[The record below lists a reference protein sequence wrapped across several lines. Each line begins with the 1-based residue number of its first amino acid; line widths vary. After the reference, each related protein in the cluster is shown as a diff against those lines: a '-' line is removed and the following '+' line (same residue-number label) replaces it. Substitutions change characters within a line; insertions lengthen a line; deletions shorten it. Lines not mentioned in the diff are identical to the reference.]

1 MMKFFKTSLR
11 ALLCGAVLALC
22 PMVCNA
28 ADGDKFK
35 LVKSVSEL
43 NDGDKIILVKLN
55 ANSTGANAALSKTS
69 KSGQYIESSIIE
81 VSGDIATANSTT
93 EIIQIERVSND
104 FYLKCQSNNQY
115 LCNNNYEYGKNTIGF
130 SKDKK
135 TTTGSK
141 GKVVKA
147 AIEIDEINNN
157 NAIISYERWG
167 GTAKDMMIGCYYIN
181 NTSDYGD
188 FKCYTLNEH
197 RNDNACSIKIFKQ
210 ITDQVSLSES
220 TDNAA
225 VISSNNGK
233 TVDVSLSRTLV
244 ADKWNTFCVPF
255 DIDLTDGKLNG
266 VEVRVME
273 FMDVESNIMCF
284 GTTTKI
290 KAGEAYLIKPLNE
303 SITNPLLPN
312 VTISNKEPMTSG
324 DGNYSFVGVY
334 SPKSFDEQASKVS
347 LFING
352 SAKLSRPKVNSTM
365 KGMRAYFACASEQAA
380 SAQLQLGGE
389 LTGVASI
396 VSDVDEDGNIY
407 NLNGVCIGK
416 DIKGLSKGL
425 YIKNGKKFVVK

>member
-43 NDGDKIILVKLN
+43 NDGDKIIVVRTNVSLTEVE
-55 ANSTGANAALSKTS
+55 ANGTYNVALSTDYKKNTNI
-69 KSGQYIESSIIE
+69 KACKID
-81 VSGDIATANSTT
+81 VSGDVATITDQT
-93 EIIQIERVSND
+93 EVLEVERAEQI
-104 FYLKCQSNNQY
+104 FYLKAITKGQY
-115 LCNNNYEYGKNTIGF
+115 LYTNRTNPHYNYVTYTTR
-130 SKDKK
+130 SKAK
-135 TTTGSK
+135 TH
-141 GKVVKA
+141 
-147 AIEIDEINNN
+147 IEITDAYD
-157 NAIISYERWG
+157 AIIWYDRQNR
-167 GTAKDMMIGCYYIN
+167 TAGESMLAYAAKSAGLGIFQCYDLGVYRNNKDY
-181 NTSDYGD
+181 
-188 FKCYTLNEH
+188 
-197 RNDNACSIKIFKQ
+197 SIKIFKQ

-220 TDNAA
+220 SDNAA

-290 KAGEAYLIKPLNE
+290 KAGQAYLIKPLNE

-396 VSDVDEDGNIY
+396 ISDVDEDGNIY

>member
-11 ALLCGAVLALC
+11 ALLFGAVLALC

-55 ANSTGANAALSKTS
+55 ADSQGTTVALSTKS
-69 KSGQYIESSIIE
+69 KFGQYIEGAKIE
-81 VSGDIATANSTT
+81 VNGDIATANNTT
-93 EIIQIERVSND
+93 EIIQIEKESND

-115 LCNNNYEYGKNTIGF
+115 LCNNNDVYGNNTIGF
-130 SKDKK
+130 SGKK
-135 TTTGSK
+135 TPTTGSK
-141 GKVVKA
+141 GKVVVNA
-147 AIEIDEINNN
+147 AIEIDEVNNY
-157 NAIISYERWG
+157 NAIISYE
-167 GTAKDMMIGCYYIN
+167 KLKSKLMKMMIGYN
-181 NTSDYGD
+181 DQTSSKYGQ
-188 FKCYTLNEH
+188 FRCYTLNEH

-273 FMDVESNIMCF
+273 FMSVESNIMCF
-284 GTTTKI
+284 GTTNKI
-290 KAGEAYLIKPLNE
+290 MAGEAYLIKPLNE
-303 SITNPLLPN
+303 SITNPILPN
-312 VTISNKEPMTSG
+312 VTILSEEPKTL
-324 DGNYSFVGVY
+324 DTGNYSFVGVY

-352 SAKLSRPKVNSTM
+352 SAKLSRPMVNSTM

>member
-43 NDGDKIILVKLN
+43 NDGDKIIVVRTNVSLTEVE
-55 ANSTGANAALSKTS
+55 ANGTYNVALSTDYKKNTNI
-69 KSGQYIESSIIE
+69 KACKID
-81 VSGDIATANSTT
+81 VSGDVATITDKT
-93 EIIQIERVSND
+93 EVLEVERAEQI
-104 FYLKCQSNNQY
+104 FYLKAITKGQY
-115 LCNNNYEYGKNTIGF
+115 LYTNRTNPRYNYVTYTTR
-130 SKDKK
+130 SKAK
-135 TTTGSK
+135 TH
-141 GKVVKA
+141 
-147 AIEIDEINNN
+147 IEITDAYD
-157 NAIISYERWG
+157 AIIRYDRQNK
-167 GTAKDMMIGCYYIN
+167 TAGESMLAYAANSAGFGIFQCYDIGY
-181 NTSDYGD
+181 
-188 FKCYTLNEH
+188 
-197 RNDNACSIKIFKQ
+197 RNDKDRSIKIFKQ

-273 FMDVESNIMCF
+273 FMSVESNIMCF
-284 GTTTKI
+284 GTTNKI
-290 KAGEAYLIKPLNE
+290 MAGEAYLIKPLNE
-303 SITNPLLPN
+303 SITNPILPN
-312 VTISNKEPMTSG
+312 VTISSEEPKTL
-324 DGNYSFVGVY
+324 DTGNYSFVGVY

>member
-55 ANSTGANAALSKTS
+55 ADSQGTNVALSTKS
-69 KSGQYIESSIIE
+69 KSGQYIEGAIIE
-81 VSGDIATANSTT
+81 VSGDIATANNTT
-93 EIIQIERVSND
+93 EIIQIEKESND
-104 FYLKCQSNNQY
+104 FYLKCQSNTMF

-130 SKDKK
+130 SEDKK
-135 TTTGSK
+135 TIMGSN
-141 GKVVKA
+141 GKVVNA
-147 AIEIDEINNN
+147 AIEIDEVNNY
-157 NAIISYERWG
+157 NAIISYE
-167 GTAKDMMIGCYYIN
+167 KLKSKLMKMMIGYVYAG
-181 NTSDYGD
+181 TKGDYGQ
-188 FKCYTLNEH
+188 FKCYVYNI
-197 RNDNACSIKIFKQ
+197 NDTNPDHPIKIFKQ

-225 VISSNNGK
+225 VISSNKGK

-284 GTTTKI
+284 GTTTQI

-324 DGNYSFVGVY
+324 KGNYSFVGVY

>member
-11 ALLCGAVLALC
+11 ALLCVAIFVLC

-273 FMDVESNIMCF
+273 FMSVESNIMCF
-284 GTTTKI
+284 GTTNKI
-290 KAGEAYLIKPLNE
+290 MAGEAYLIKPLNE
-303 SITNPLLPN
+303 SITNPILPN
-312 VTISNKEPMTSG
+312 VTISSEEPKTL
-324 DGNYSFVGVY
+324 DTGNYSFVGVY

>member
-55 ANSTGANAALSKTS
+55 VNSTDANAALSKTS
-69 KSGQYIESSIIE
+69 KSGQYIEGAIIE
-81 VSGDIATANSTT
+81 VNGDIATANSTT
-93 EIIQIERVSND
+93 EIIQIEKESND
-104 FYLKCQSNNQY
+104 FYLKCLSDTMY
-115 LCNNNYEYGKNTIGF
+115 LCNNCDDNRKNTIGF

-135 TTTGSK
+135 TIKSSK

-147 AIEIDEINNN
+147 AIEIDEVNNY
-157 NAIISYERWG
+157 NAIISFG
-167 GTAKDMMIGCYYIN
+167 CVLKMAKDRMIGYGYNGTTSGYGQFRCYVY
-181 NTSDYGD
+181 NT
-188 FKCYTLNEH
+188 
-197 RNDNACSIKIFKQ
+197 NDTNPDHPIKIFKQ
-210 ITDQVSLSES
+210 IIDQVSLSES
-220 TDNAA
+220 TDNTA

-273 FMDVESNIMCF
+273 FMSVDSNIMCF
-284 GTTTKI
+284 GATTKI

-303 SITNPLLPN
+303 SITNPILPN
-312 VTISNKEPMTSG
+312 VTISNKEPMTS
-324 DGNYSFVGVY
+324 DTGNYSFVGVY

>member
-43 NDGDKIILVKLN
+43 NDGDKIIVVKTNVSLTEVE
-55 ANSTGANAALSKTS
+55 ANGTYNVALSTDYKKNTNI
-69 KSGQYIESSIIE
+69 KACKID
-81 VSGDIATANSTT
+81 VSGDVATITDQT
-93 EIIQIERVSND
+93 EVLEVERADQI
-104 FYLKCQSNNQY
+104 FYLKAITKGQY
-115 LCNNNYEYGKNTIGF
+115 LYTNRTDPRYNYVTYTTR
-130 SKDKK
+130 SKAK
-135 TTTGSK
+135 TH
-141 GKVVKA
+141 
-147 AIEIDEINNN
+147 IEITDAYD
-157 NAIISYERWG
+157 AIIRYDRQNK
-167 GTAKDMMIGCYYIN
+167 TAGESMLAYAANSAGFGIFQCYDIGY
-181 NTSDYGD
+181 
-188 FKCYTLNEH
+188 
-197 RNDNACSIKIFKQ
+197 RNDKDRSIKIFKQ

-225 VISSNNGK
+225 VISSNKGK
-233 TVDVSLSRTLV
+233 TVDISLSRTLV

-273 FMDVESNIMCF
+273 FMSVESNIMCF
-284 GTTTKI
+284 GTTNKI
-290 KAGEAYLIKPLNE
+290 MAGEAYLIKPLNE
-303 SITNPLLPN
+303 SITNPILPN
-312 VTISNKEPMTSG
+312 VTISSEEPKTS
-324 DGNYSFVGVY
+324 DTGNYSFVGVY

>member
-11 ALLCGAVLALC
+11 ALLCVAIFVLC

-81 VSGDIATANSTT
+81 VSGDIATANNTT
-93 EIIQIERVSND
+93 EIIQIERESND
-104 FYLKCQSNNQY
+104 FYLKCQSNNLY
-115 LCNNNYEYGKNTIGF
+115 LCNNCDDNSRNTIGF
-130 SKDKK
+130 SEDKK
-135 TTTGSK
+135 TKTGSN

-147 AIEIDEINNN
+147 AIEVDEINNY
-157 NAIISYERWG
+157 NAIISFG
-167 GTAKDMMIGCYYIN
+167 CLFKNAKDRMIGCYYIDN
-181 NTSDYGD
+181 PSYYGN
-188 FKCYTLNEH
+188 FRCYTLNEH

-273 FMDVESNIMCF
+273 FMSVESNIMCF
-284 GTTTKI
+284 GTTNKI
-290 KAGEAYLIKPLNE
+290 TAGEAYLIKPLNE
-303 SITNPLLPN
+303 SITNPILPN

>member
-11 ALLCGAVLALC
+11 ALLFGAVLVLC

-55 ANSTGANAALSKTS
+55 VDSQGTNAALSTKS
-69 KSGQYIESSIIE
+69 KSGQYIEGAIIE
-81 VSGDIATANSTT
+81 VSGDIATANNTT
-93 EIIQIERVSND
+93 EIIQIEKESND
-104 FYLKCQSNNQY
+104 FYLKCLSDTMY
-115 LCNNNYEYGKNTIGF
+115 LCNNSDEYGKNTIGY

-135 TTTGSK
+135 AIK
-141 GKVVKA
+141 DRHGKIVKA
-147 AIEIDEINNN
+147 AIEIDNINN
-157 NAIISYERWG
+157 NAIISYEKVVGVAR
-167 GTAKDMMIGCYYIN
+167 KMMIGCGYT
-181 NTSDYGD
+181 NTISDYGQ
-188 FKCYTLNEH
+188 FRCYFYNKADTDH
-197 RNDNACSIKIFKQ
+197 PIKIFKQ
-210 ITDQVSLSES
+210 IIDQVSLSES

-266 VEVRVME
+266 VDVRVME

-284 GTTTKI
+284 GAATQI
-290 KAGEAYLIKPLNE
+290 KAGQAYLIKPLNE

-352 SAKLSRPKVNSTM
+352 SAKLSRPKADSTM

-389 LTGVASI
+389 LTGIASI

>member
-188 FKCYTLNEH
+188 FKCYTLKEH

-273 FMDVESNIMCF
+273 FMSVESNIMCF
-284 GTTTKI
+284 GTTNKI
-290 KAGEAYLIKPLNE
+290 TAGEAYLIKPLNE
-303 SITNPLLPN
+303 SITNPILPN

>member
-69 KSGQYIESSIIE
+69 KSGQYIEGAKIE
-81 VSGDIATANSTT
+81 VNGDIATANSTT
-93 EIIQIERVSND
+93 EIIQIERESND
-104 FYLKCQSNNQY
+104 FYLKCQSNIRY

-284 GTTTKI
+284 GTTTQI
-290 KAGEAYLIKPLNE
+290 KAGQAYLIKPLNE
-303 SITNPLLPN
+303 SITNPTLPN

-352 SAKLSRPKVNSTM
+352 SAKLSRPKANSTM

-396 VSDVDEDGNIY
+396 VSDVDGDGNIY

>member
-11 ALLCGAVLALC
+11 ALLCGAALALC

-55 ANSTGANAALSKTS
+55 ADSQGTNAALSKTS
-69 KSGQYIESSIIE
+69 NSGQYIEGSIIE
-81 VSGDIATANSTT
+81 VNGDIAIANNTT
-93 EIIQIERVSND
+93 EIIQIERESND

-115 LCNNNYEYGKNTIGF
+115 LCNNNDVYGNNTIGF
-130 SKDKK
+130 SGK
-135 TTTGSK
+135 TTGSK
-141 GKVVKA
+141 GKVVVNA
-147 AIEIDEINNN
+147 AIEIDEVNNY
-157 NAIISYERWG
+157 NAIISYE
-167 GTAKDMMIGCYYIN
+167 KLKSKLMKMMIGYN
-181 NTSDYGD
+181 DQTSSKYGQ
-188 FKCYTLNEH
+188 FRCYTLNEH

-273 FMDVESNIMCF
+273 FMSVDSNIMCF
-284 GTTTKI
+284 GATTNI

-312 VTISNKEPMTSG
+312 VTISSKEPKTL
-324 DGNYSFVGVY
+324 DTGNYSFVGVY

>member
-55 ANSTGANAALSKTS
+55 ADSQGTNVALSTKS
-69 KSGQYIESSIIE
+69 KSGQYIEGAIID
-81 VSGDIATANSTT
+81 VSGDIATANNTT
-93 EIIQIERVSND
+93 EIIQIEKESND
-104 FYLKCQSNNQY
+104 FYLKCQSKNQY
-115 LCNNNYEYGKNTIGF
+115 LCNNNYEYGNNTIGF
-130 SKDKK
+130 SGNIR
-135 TTTGSK
+135 TETGSK

-147 AIEIDEINNN
+147 AIEIDEINNY

-167 GTAKDMMIGCYYIN
+167 GSAKDMMIGYSYNGTTSGCGQFRCYVY
-181 NTSDYGD
+181 NT
-188 FKCYTLNEH
+188 
-197 RNDNACSIKIFKQ
+197 NDTNPDHPIKIFKQ

-273 FMDVESNIMCF
+273 FLSVDSNIMCF
-284 GTTTKI
+284 GATTKI

-303 SITNPLLPN
+303 SITNPILPN
-312 VTISNKEPMTSG
+312 VTISSEEPKTL
-324 DGNYSFVGVY
+324 DTGNYSFVGVY

>member
-55 ANSTGANAALSKTS
+55 ADSQGTNVALSTKS
-69 KSGQYIESSIIE
+69 KSGQYIEGAIIE
-81 VSGDIATANSTT
+81 VSGDIATANNTT
-93 EIIQIERVSND
+93 EIIQIEKESND
-104 FYLKCQSNNQY
+104 FYLKCLSNTMY
-115 LCNNNYEYGKNTIGF
+115 LCNNCDDNSRNTIGF
-130 SKDKK
+130 SDKK
-135 TTTGSK
+135 TTVPGCK

-147 AIEIDEINNN
+147 AIEIDEINNY
-157 NAIISYERWG
+157 NAIISFGYLLKN
-167 GTAKDMMIGCYYIN
+167 AKDRMIGYGYSGT
-181 NTSDYGD
+181 TSGCGQ
-188 FKCYTLNEH
+188 FRCYTLNEH
-197 RNDNACSIKIFKQ
+197 RNDNTYSIKIFKQ

-225 VISSNNGK
+225 VISSNKGK
-233 TVDVSLSRTLV
+233 IVDVSLSRTLV

-273 FMDVESNIMCF
+273 FMSVESNIMCF
-284 GTTTKI
+284 GTTTQI
-290 KAGEAYLIKPLNE
+290 KAGQAYLIKPLNE

-324 DGNYSFVGVY
+324 NGNYSFVGVY

-352 SAKLSRPKVNSTM
+352 SAKLSRPKANSTM

-396 VSDVDEDGNIY
+396 VSDVDEDGKIY

>member
-55 ANSTGANAALSKTS
+55 ADSQGTNVALSTKS
-69 KSGQYIESSIIE
+69 KSGQYIEGAIIE
-81 VSGDIATANSTT
+81 VSGDIATANNTT
-93 EIIQIERVSND
+93 EIIQIEKESND

-115 LCNNNYEYGKNTIGF
+115 LCNNNDEYRKNTIGF
-130 SKDKK
+130 SKDKETIK
-135 TTTGSK
+135 GSN

-147 AIEIDEINNN
+147 AIEIDEINNY
-157 NAIISYERWG
+157 NAIISYE
-167 GTAKDMMIGCYYIN
+167 KLKSKLMKMMIGYYAGSID
-181 NTSDYGD
+181 DYGK
-188 FKCYTLNEH
+188 FKCYVYNT
-197 RNDNACSIKIFKQ
+197 NDTDPDHPIKIFKQ

-225 VISSNNGK
+225 VISSNKGK

-284 GTTTKI
+284 GTTTQI
-290 KAGEAYLIKPLNE
+290 KAGQAYLIKPLNE

-324 DGNYSFVGVY
+324 KGNYSFVGVY

>member
-1 MMKFFKTSLR
+1 MMKFFKASLR

-43 NDGDKIILVKLN
+43 NDGDKIIVVKTNVSLTEVGTN
-55 ANSTGANAALSKTS
+55 GTYNVALSTEYVKNTNI
-69 KSGQYIESSIIE
+69 KACEID
-81 VSGDIATANSTT
+81 VSGDVATITDQT
-93 EIIQIERVSND
+93 EVLEVERDDQI
-104 FYLKCQSNNQY
+104 FYLKAITKGQY
-115 LCNNNYEYGKNTIGF
+115 LYTNRTDPRYNYVTYTTR
-130 SKDKK
+130 SKAK
-135 TTTGSK
+135 TH
-141 GKVVKA
+141 
-147 AIEIDEINNN
+147 IEITDAYD
-157 NAIISYERWG
+157 AIIRYDRQNK
-167 GTAKDMMIGCYYIN
+167 TAGESMLAYSAYSAGFGKFGCYDLGSY
-181 NTSDYGD
+181 
-188 FKCYTLNEH
+188 
-197 RNDNACSIKIFKQ
+197 RNDKDYSIKIFKL

-266 VEVRVME
+266 VDVRVME

-284 GTTTKI
+284 GAATQI
-290 KAGEAYLIKPLNE
+290 KAGQAYLIKPLNE

>member
-11 ALLCGAVLALC
+11 ALLCGAILALC

-55 ANSTGANAALSKTS
+55 ANSTGANAALSTKS
-69 KSGQYIESSIIE
+69 KSGQYIEGAIIE
-81 VSGDIATANSTT
+81 VSGDIATANNTT
-93 EIIQIERVSND
+93 EIIQIERESND
-104 FYLKCQSNNQY
+104 FYLKCQSKNQY
-115 LCNNNYEYGKNTIGF
+115 LCNNNYEYGNNTIGF
-130 SKDKK
+130 SGNIR
-135 TTTGSK
+135 TETGSK

-147 AIEIDEINNN
+147 AIEIDEINNY

-167 GTAKDMMIGCYYIN
+167 GSAKDMMIACCYIN
-181 NTSDYGD
+181 STSDYGN
-188 FKCYTLNEH
+188 FRCYTLNEH
-197 RNDNACSIKIFKQ
+197 RNDNTFSIKIFKQ

-220 TDNAA
+220 SDNAA
-225 VISSNNGK
+225 VISSNSGK

-266 VEVRVME
+266 VEVRVMK
-273 FMDVESNIMCF
+273 FMDVDSNIMCF
-284 GTTTKI
+284 EATTKI
-290 KAGEAYLIKPLNE
+290 NAGEAYLIKPLNE
-303 SITNPLLPN
+303 SITNPILPN
-312 VTISNKEPMTSG
+312 VTISGKEPNILG
-324 DGNYSFVGVY
+324 EGNYSFVGVY

-416 DIKGLSKGL
+416 DIKGLSNGL

>member
-43 NDGDKIILVKLN
+43 NDGDKIIVVRTNVSLTEVE
-55 ANSTGANAALSKTS
+55 ANGTYNVALSTDYKKNTNI
-69 KSGQYIESSIIE
+69 KACKID
-81 VSGDIATANSTT
+81 VSGDVATITDQT
-93 EIIQIERVSND
+93 EVLEVERAEQI
-104 FYLKCQSNNQY
+104 FYLKAITKGQY
-115 LCNNNYEYGKNTIGF
+115 LYTNRTNPRYNYVTYTTR
-130 SKDKK
+130 SKAK
-135 TTTGSK
+135 TH
-141 GKVVKA
+141 
-147 AIEIDEINNN
+147 IEITDAYD
-157 NAIISYERWG
+157 AIIRYDRQNK
-167 GTAKDMMIGCYYIN
+167 TAGESMLAYAANSAGFGIFQCYDIGY
-181 NTSDYGD
+181 
-188 FKCYTLNEH
+188 
-197 RNDNACSIKIFKQ
+197 RNDKDRSIKIFKQ

-255 DIDLTDGKLNG
+255 DIDLNDGKLNG
-266 VEVRVME
+266 INVRVMK
-273 FMDVESNIMCF
+273 FMNVDCNIMCF
-284 GTTTKI
+284 ETTTQI

-303 SITNPLLPN
+303 SITNPILPN

-352 SAKLSRPKVNSTM
+352 SAKLSRPKVDSTM

>member
-43 NDGDKIILVKLN
+43 NDGDKIIVVKTNVSLTEVGTN
-55 ANSTGANAALSKTS
+55 GTYNVALSTEYVKNTNI
-69 KSGQYIESSIIE
+69 KACEID
-81 VSGDIATANSTT
+81 VSGDVATITDQT
-93 EIIQIERVSND
+93 EVLEVERADQI
-104 FYLKCQSNNQY
+104 FYLKAITKGQY
-115 LCNNNYEYGKNTIGF
+115 LYTNRTDPRYNYVTYTTR
-130 SKDKK
+130 SKAK
-135 TTTGSK
+135 TH
-141 GKVVKA
+141 
-147 AIEIDEINNN
+147 IEITDAYD
-157 NAIISYERWG
+157 AIIRYDRQNK
-167 GTAKDMMIGCYYIN
+167 TAGESMLAYSAYSAGFGKFGCYDLGSY
-181 NTSDYGD
+181 
-188 FKCYTLNEH
+188 
-197 RNDNACSIKIFKQ
+197 RNDKDYSIKIFKL

-220 TDNAA
+220 SDNAA

-273 FMDVESNIMCF
+273 FMSVESNIMCF
-284 GTTTKI
+284 GAATNI

-303 SITNPLLPN
+303 SITNPILPN
-312 VTISNKEPMTSG
+312 VTISSDEPKTLG
-324 DGNYSFVGVY
+324 TGNYSFVGVY

>member
-11 ALLCGAVLALC
+11 ALLCGAALALC

-43 NDGDKIILVKLN
+43 NDGDKIIVVKTNVSLTEVE
-55 ANSTGANAALSKTS
+55 ANGTYNVALSTDYKKNTNI
-69 KSGQYIESSIIE
+69 KACKID
-81 VSGDIATANSTT
+81 VSGDVATITDQT
-93 EIIQIERVSND
+93 EVLEVERADQI
-104 FYLKCQSNNQY
+104 FYLKAITKGQY
-115 LCNNNYEYGKNTIGF
+115 LYTNRTDPRYNYVTYTTR
-130 SKDKK
+130 SKAK
-135 TTTGSK
+135 TH
-141 GKVVKA
+141 
-147 AIEIDEINNN
+147 IEITDAYD
-157 NAIISYERWG
+157 AIIRYDRQNK
-167 GTAKDMMIGCYYIN
+167 TAGESMLAYAANSAGFGIFQCYDIGY
-181 NTSDYGD
+181 
-188 FKCYTLNEH
+188 
-197 RNDNACSIKIFKQ
+197 RNDKDRSIKIFKQ

-324 DGNYSFVGVY
+324 KGNYSFVGVY

>member
-11 ALLCGAVLALC
+11 ALLCGAALALC

-69 KSGQYIESSIIE
+69 KSGQYIEGSIIE
-81 VSGDIATANSTT
+81 VNGDIAIANNTT

-104 FYLKCQSNNQY
+104 FYLKCQSKNQY
-115 LCNNNYEYGKNTIGF
+115 LCNNNYEYGNNTIGF
-130 SKDKK
+130 SGKK
-135 TTTGSK
+135 TPTTGSK
-141 GKVVKA
+141 GKVVVNA
-147 AIEIDEINNN
+147 AIEIDEVNNY
-157 NAIISYERWG
+157 NAIISYE
-167 GTAKDMMIGCYYIN
+167 KLKSKLMKMMIGYN
-181 NTSDYGD
+181 DQTSSKYGQ
-188 FKCYTLNEH
+188 FRCYTLNEH

-273 FMDVESNIMCF
+273 FMSVDSNIMCF
-284 GTTTKI
+284 GATTNI
-290 KAGEAYLIKPLNE
+290 KAGKAYLIKPLNE

>member
-69 KSGQYIESSIIE
+69 KSGQYIEGAKIE
-81 VSGDIATANSTT
+81 VNGDIATANSTT
-93 EIIQIERVSND
+93 EIIQIERESND
-104 FYLKCQSNNQY
+104 FYLKCQSNIRY

-130 SKDKK
+130 SRDKK
-135 TTTGSK
+135 QVAGSN

-147 AIEIDEINNN
+147 AIEIDEINNY

-220 TDNAA
+220 SDNAA

-284 GTTTKI
+284 GTTNKI
-290 KAGEAYLIKPLNE
+290 NAGEAYLIKPLNE

-324 DGNYSFVGVY
+324 YGNYSFVGVY

>member
-55 ANSTGANAALSKTS
+55 ADSQGTNAALSTKS
-69 KSGQYIESSIIE
+69 KSGQYIEGAIIE
-81 VSGDIATANSTT
+81 VSGDIATANNTT
-93 EIIQIERVSND
+93 EIIQIEKESND

-130 SKDKK
+130 SGNKT

-141 GKVVKA
+141 GKVVNA
-147 AIEIDEINNN
+147 AIEIDEVNNY
-157 NAIISYERWG
+157 NAIISYE
-167 GTAKDMMIGCYYIN
+167 KLKSKLMKMMIGYN
-181 NTSDYGD
+181 DQTSSKYGQ
-188 FKCYTLNEH
+188 FRCYTLNEH

-225 VISSNNGK
+225 VISSNKGK
-233 TVDVSLSRTLV
+233 IVDVSLSRTLV

-284 GTTTKI
+284 GAATNI

-324 DGNYSFVGVY
+324 KGNYSFVGVY

-380 SAQLQLGGE
+380 SVQLQLGGE